1 MAEKKRD
8 FMKKITVVGTGYVGL
23 VTGACLADIGHRVIC
38 VDIDKNKIENLKK
51 GIIPIYEP
59 GLTEIVKKN
68 FENGNLEFTT
78 DTEAAVKKSEVV
90 FIAVGTPSLPDG
102 SVNLDY
108 VKKAAEDI
116 ARAMN
121 GYKVI
126 VDKST
131 VPVGTGDVVGR
142 TIAKYYSG
150 DFQVVSNPEFLKEG
164 DAVNDFMNPDRI
176 VIGSDDKKAEEIM
189 LSLYEK
195 LGGERV
201 LTTVKNSELIKY
213 ASNAYLATSISF
225 INSVANICEKV
236 GADVNE
242 VSRGMRA
249 DKRIGQYAFLAAG
262 VGYGGSC
269 FPKDVKGMIQT
280 ANENEIGFEIL
291 DSVEATNEAQ
301 KKSLL
306 PKIKKLLGEDL
317 SGKKIAIWGL
327 AFKPETDDV
336 RDSPALTIIKQLKDR
351 DVEIEAFD
359 PIAAENMKKEVADL
373 NIVDDMY
380 ECLKEAECLVIVTEW
395 KQFKQA
401 DLLKIKSLLKS
412 PNIVD
417 GRNIFKVEE
426 MKKLGFN
433 YLSVGR

>member
-1 MAEKKRD
+1 
-8 FMKKITVVGTGYVGL
+8 MKIAVIGTGYVGL
-23 VTGACLADIGHRVIC
+23 VTGTCLADIGHQIIC
-38 VDIDKNKIENLKK
+38 VDIDAKKIANLKN

-59 GLTEIVKKN
+59 GLSEIVKKN
-68 FENGNLEFTT
+68 FELGNLEFTT
-78 DTEAAVKKSEVV
+78 DTNKAVKESEVV

-121 GYKVI
+121 GFKVI

-142 TIAKYYSG
+142 TIAKYFSG

-164 DAVNDFMNPDRI
+164 DAVNDFMKPDRI
-176 VIGSDDKKAEEIM
+176 VIGSNDKKAEEIM
-189 LSLYEK
+189 LSLYER

-201 LTTVKNSELIKY
+201 LTTVKNAELIKY

-225 INSVANICEKV
+225 INSVSSICEKV
-236 GADVNE
+236 GADVTE
-242 VSRGMRA
+242 VSRGMRM
-249 DKRIGQYAFLAAG
+249 DKRIGPFAFLAAG

-269 FPKDVKGMIQT
+269 FPKDVKGMVQT
-280 ANENEIGFEIL
+280 ANEYGVGFEIL
-291 DSVEATNEAQ
+291 DSVESTNEAQ

-306 PKIKKLLGEDL
+306 PKIQRLLGEDL
-317 SGKKIAIWGL
+317 HDKKIAIWGL

-336 RDSPALTIIKQLKDR
+336 RESPALTIIKQLQDR
-351 DVEIEAFD
+351 DVNIIAFD
-359 PIAAENMKKEVADL
+359 PIAAENMKKEVTDL
-373 NIVDDMY
+373 SIASDMY
-380 ECLKEAECLVIVTEW
+380 ACLKDADCLVIVTEW

-412 PNIVD
+412 PNVVD
-417 GRNIFKVEE
+417 GRNIFKVDE
-426 MKKLGFN
+426 MNKMGFN
-433 YLSVGR
+433 YISVGR

>member
-1 MAEKKRD
+1 M
-8 FMKKITVVGTGYVGL
+8 KITVIGTGYVGL
-23 VTGACLADIGHRVIC
+23 VTGTCLADIGHQIIC
-38 VDIDKNKIENLKK
+38 VDIDKNKIKNLKK

-59 GLTEIVKKN
+59 GLSKIVKKN
-68 FENGNLEFTT
+68 FDQGNLEFTIDT
-78 DTEAAVKKSEVV
+78 DRAVKESEVV

-150 DFQVVSNPEFLKEG
+150 DFHVVSNPEFLKEG
-164 DAVNDFMNPDRI
+164 DAVSDFMKPDRI
-176 VIGSDDKKAEEIM
+176 VIGSNDKKAEEIM

-269 FPKDVKGMIQT
+269 FPKDVKGLIQT

-291 DSVEATNEAQ
+291 DSVEAANEAQ

-306 PKIKKLLGEDL
+306 PKIHRLLGGDL
-317 SGKKIAIWGL
+317 SSKNIAIWGL

-336 RDSPALTIIKQLKDR
+336 RESPALTIIKQLQDR
-351 DVEIEAFD
+351 DVTITAFD
-359 PIAAENMKKEVADL
+359 PIAAENMKKEIPDL
-373 NIVDDMY
+373 NISSDMY
-380 ECLKEAECLVIVTEW
+380 ECLKDAECLVITTAW
-395 KQFKQA
+395 RQFKQV
-401 DLLKIKSLLKS
+401 DLTKIKSILKA

-417 GRNIFKVEE
+417 GRNLFEVEE
-426 MKKLGFN
+426 MKKMGFN
-433 YLSVGR
+433 YISVGR

>member
-1 MAEKKRD
+1 
-8 FMKKITVVGTGYVGL
+8 MKIAVIGTGYVGL
-23 VTGACLADIGHRVIC
+23 VTGTCLADIGHQIIC
-38 VDIDKNKIENLKK
+38 VDIDSQKIENLKK

-59 GLTEIVKKN
+59 GLSEIVKKN
-68 FENGNLEFTT
+68 FDQGNLEFTT
-78 DTEAAVKKSEVV
+78 DTDKAVKESEVV

-131 VPVGTGDVVGR
+131 VPVGTGGVVGR
-142 TIAKYYSG
+142 TIAKYFSG
-150 DFQVVSNPEFLKEG
+150 DFEVVSNPEFLKEG
-164 DAVNDFMNPDRI
+164 DAVNDFMMPDRI

-189 LSLYEK
+189 LDIYEK

-201 LTTVKNSELIKY
+201 LTTVKNAELIKY

-269 FPKDVKGMIQT
+269 FPKDVKGLIQT

-291 DSVEATNEAQ
+291 DSVEAANEAQ

-306 PKIKKLLGEDL
+306 PKIHRLLGDNL
-317 SGKKIAIWGL
+317 CSKKIAIWGL

-336 RDSPALTIIKQLKDR
+336 RESPALTIIKQLMDR
-351 DVEIEAFD
+351 DATIAAFD
-359 PIAAENMKKEVADL
+359 PIAAENMKKEIPDL
-373 NIVDDMY
+373 NISADMY
-380 ECLKEAECLVIVTEW
+380 ECLKDAECLVITTAW
-395 KQFKQA
+395 RQFKEA

-417 GRNIFKVEE
+417 GRNLFEVKE
-426 MKKLGFN
+426 MRKLGFN
-433 YLSVGR
+433 YISVGR

>member
-1 MAEKKRD
+1 
-8 FMKKITVVGTGYVGL
+8 MKKITVVGTGYVGL

-78 DTEAAVKKSEVV
+78 DTGAAVKKSEVV

-306 PKIKKLLGEDL
+306 PKIQKLLGENL

-373 NIVDDMY
+373 NIVNDMY
-380 ECLKEAECLVIVTEW
+380 ECLNEAECLVIVTEW

>member
-1 MAEKKRD
+1 
-8 FMKKITVVGTGYVGL
+8 MKKITVVGTGYVGL

-68 FENGNLEFTT
+68 FDNGNLEFTT
-78 DTEAAVKKSEVV
+78 ETDKAVKDSEVV

-121 GYKVI
+121 GFKVI

-131 VPVGTGDVVGR
+131 VPVGTGGVVGR
-142 TIAKYYSG
+142 TIAKYYQG
-150 DFQVVSNPEFLKEG
+150 EFEVVSNPEFLKEG
-164 DAVNDFMNPDRI
+164 DAVGDFMKPDRI
-176 VIGSDDKKAEEIM
+176 VIGFENKKAEEIM

-195 LGGERV
+195 LDGERV
-201 LTTVKNSELIKY
+201 LTSVKNAELIKY

-225 INSVANICEKV
+225 INSVSSICEKV
-236 GADVNE
+236 GADVTE
-242 VSRGMRA
+242 VSRGMRM
-249 DKRIGQYAFLAAG
+249 DKRIGPFAFLAAG

-269 FPKDVKGMIQT
+269 FPKDVKGMVQT
-280 ANENEIGFEIL
+280 ANEYGVGFEIL
-291 DSVEATNEAQ
+291 DSVESTNEAQ

-306 PKIKKLLGEDL
+306 PKIQKLLGEDL
-317 SGKKIAIWGL
+317 HDKKIAIWGL

-336 RDSPALTIIKQLKDR
+336 RESPALTIIKQLQDR
-351 DVEIEAFD
+351 DVNIIAFD
-359 PIAAENMKKEVADL
+359 PIATENMRKEVESLETAK
-373 NIVDDMY
+373 DMY
-380 ECLKEAECLVIVTEW
+380 ACLKNADCLVIITEW
-395 KQFKQA
+395 KQFKEA
-401 DLLKIKSLLKS
+401 DLNKIKSLLIS

-426 MKKLGFN
+426 MKKMGFN
-433 YLSVGR
+433 YISVGR

>member
-1 MAEKKRD
+1 M
-8 FMKKITVVGTGYVGL
+8 KITVIGTGYVGL
-23 VTGACLADIGHRVIC
+23 VTGACLADIGHNVIC
-38 VDIDKNKIENLKK
+38 VDIDTQKIENLKK

-59 GLTEIVKKN
+59 GLDKIVDKN
-68 FENGNLEFTT
+68 YQSGALKFTT
-78 DTEAAVKKSEVV
+78 DTKSSVEESEVV

-116 ARAMN
+116 AKAMN

-142 TIAKYYSG
+142 TIAKYFSG
-150 DFQVVSNPEFLKEG
+150 DFEVVSNPEFLKEG
-164 DAVNDFMNPDRI
+164 DAVNDFMMPDRI

-189 LSLYEK
+189 LSIYEK

-201 LTTVKNSELIKY
+201 LTTVKNAELIKY

-291 DSVEATNEAQ
+291 DSVEAANDSQ

-306 PKIKKLLGEDL
+306 PKIHRLLGDNL
-317 SGKKIAIWGL
+317 CSKKIAIWGL

-336 RDSPALTIIKQLKDR
+336 RESPALTIIKQLMDR
-351 DVEIEAFD
+351 DATIAAFD
-359 PIAAENMKKEVADL
+359 PIAAENMKKEIPDL
-373 NIVDDMY
+373 NIVSDMY
-380 ECLKEAECLVIVTEW
+380 ECLKNAECLVITTAW
-395 KQFKQA
+395 KQFKEA
-401 DLLKIKSLLKS
+401 DLNKIKSFLKS
-412 PNIVD
+412 PNVVD
-417 GRNIFKVEE
+417 GRNLFEIGE

>member
-1 MAEKKRD
+1 
-8 FMKKITVVGTGYVGL
+8 MKIAVIGTGYVGL
-23 VTGACLADIGHRVIC
+23 VTGTCLADIGHQIIC

-59 GLTEIVKKN
+59 GLSEIVKKN
-68 FENGNLEFTT
+68 FDQGNLEFTT
-78 DTEAAVKKSEVV
+78 DTDKAVKESEVV

-116 ARAMN
+116 AKAMN

-150 DFQVVSNPEFLKEG
+150 DFEVVSNPEFLKEG
-164 DAVNDFMNPDRI
+164 DAVVDFMKPDRI

-189 LSLYEK
+189 LDIYEK

-201 LTTVKNSELIKY
+201 LTTVKNAELIKY

-225 INSVANICEKV
+225 INSIANICEKV
-236 GADVNE
+236 GADVTE

-291 DSVEATNEAQ
+291 DSVESTNEAQ

-306 PKIKKLLGEDL
+306 PKIQRLLGEDL
-317 SGKKIAIWGL
+317 CGIRIAIWGL
-327 AFKPETDDV
+327 AFKPETDDI
-336 RDSPALTIIKQLKDR
+336 RESPALTIIKQLKDR
-351 DVEIEAFD
+351 DATIIAFD
-359 PIAAENMKKEVADL
+359 PIAAANMKKEIPDL
-373 NIVDDMY
+373 NITAEMY
-380 ECLKEAECLVIVTEW
+380 ECLKNAECLVITTAW
-395 KQFKQA
+395 KQFKEA
-401 DLLKIKSLLKS
+401 DLAKVKSLLKS

-417 GRNIFKVEE
+417 GRNLFNVEE

-433 YLSVGR
+433 YISVGR

>member
-1 MAEKKRD
+1 
-8 FMKKITVVGTGYVGL
+8 MKKITVVGTGYVGL

-78 DTEAAVKKSEVV
+78 DTGAAVKKSEVV

-195 LGGERV
+195 LG
-201 LTTVKNSELIKY
+201 
-213 ASNAYLATSISF
+213 
-225 INSVANICEKV
+225 
-236 GADVNE
+236 
-242 VSRGMRA
+242 
-249 DKRIGQYAFLAAG
+249 
-262 VGYGGSC
+262 
-269 FPKDVKGMIQT
+269 
-280 ANENEIGFEIL
+280 
-291 DSVEATNEAQ
+291 
-301 KKSLL
+301 
-306 PKIKKLLGEDL
+306 
-317 SGKKIAIWGL
+317 
-327 AFKPETDDV
+327 
-336 RDSPALTIIKQLKDR
+336 
-351 DVEIEAFD
+351 
-359 PIAAENMKKEVADL
+359 
-373 NIVDDMY
+373 
-380 ECLKEAECLVIVTEW
+380 
-395 KQFKQA
+395 
-401 DLLKIKSLLKS
+401 
-412 PNIVD
+412 
-417 GRNIFKVEE
+417 
-426 MKKLGFN
+426 
-433 YLSVGR
+433 

>member
-1 MAEKKRD
+1 
-8 FMKKITVVGTGYVGL
+8 MKKITVVGTGYVGL

-38 VDIDKNKIENLKK
+38 VDIDKNKIENLKN

-68 FENGNLEFTT
+68 FDNGNLEFTT
-78 DTEAAVKKSEVV
+78 DTESAVKDSEVV

-121 GYKVI
+121 GFKVI

-142 TIAKYYSG
+142 TISKYYQG
-150 DFQVVSNPEFLKEG
+150 DFEVVSNPEFLKEG
-164 DAVNDFMNPDRI
+164 DAVSDFMKPDRI
-176 VIGSDDKKAEEIM
+176 VIGSDNKKAEEIM

-195 LGGERV
+195 LEGERV
-201 LTTVKNSELIKY
+201 LTSVKNAELIKY

-225 INSVANICEKV
+225 INSVSSICEKV
-236 GADVNE
+236 GADVTE
-242 VSRGMRA
+242 VSRGMRM
-249 DKRIGQYAFLAAG
+249 DKRIGPFAFLAAG

-269 FPKDVKGMIQT
+269 FPKDVKGMVQT
-280 ANENEIGFEIL
+280 ANEYGVGFEIL
-291 DSVEATNEAQ
+291 DSVESTNEAQ

-306 PKIKKLLGEDL
+306 PKIQKLLGEDL
-317 SGKKIAIWGL
+317 HDKKIAIWGL

-336 RDSPALTIIKQLKDR
+336 RESPALTIIKQLQDR
-351 DVEIEAFD
+351 DVNIMAFD
-359 PIAAENMKKEVADL
+359 PIAAENMKKEVTDL
-373 NIVDDMY
+373 SIAGDMY
-380 ECLKEAECLVIVTEW
+380 ECLKDADCLVIITEW

-412 PNIVD
+412 PNVVD
-417 GRNIFKVEE
+417 GRNIFKVDE
-426 MKKLGFN
+426 MNKMGFN

>member
-1 MAEKKRD
+1 
-8 FMKKITVVGTGYVGL
+8 MKIAVIGTGYVGL
-23 VTGACLADIGHRVIC
+23 VTGTCLADIGHQIIC
-38 VDIDKNKIENLKK
+38 VDIDSQKIENLKK

-59 GLTEIVKKN
+59 GLSEIVKKN
-68 FENGNLEFTT
+68 FDQGNLEFTT
-78 DTEAAVKKSEVV
+78 DTDKAVKESEVV

-142 TIAKYYSG
+142 TIAKYFSG
-150 DFQVVSNPEFLKEG
+150 DFEVVSNPEFLKEG
-164 DAVNDFMNPDRI
+164 DAVNDFMKPDRI

-291 DSVEATNEAQ
+291 DSVEAANEAQ

-306 PKIKKLLGEDL
+306 PKIHRLLGDSL
-317 SGKKIAIWGL
+317 CSKKIAIWGL

-336 RDSPALTIIKQLKDR
+336 RESPALTIIKQLMDR
-351 DVEIEAFD
+351 DATITAFD
-359 PIAAENMKKEVADL
+359 PIAAENMKKEIPDL
-373 NIVDDMY
+373 NITADMY
-380 ECLKEAECLVIVTEW
+380 ECLKDAECLVITTAW
-395 KQFKQA
+395 RQFKEA
-401 DLLKIKSLLKS
+401 DLSKIKSLLKA

-417 GRNIFKVEE
+417 GRNLFNVDE

-433 YLSVGR
+433 YISVGR

>member
-1 MAEKKRD
+1 
-8 FMKKITVVGTGYVGL
+8 MKIAVIGTGYVGL

-78 DTEAAVKKSEVV
+78 DTGAAVKKSEVV

-306 PKIKKLLGEDL
+306 PKIQKLLGGDL

-336 RDSPALTIIKQLKDR
+336 RDSPALTIIKQLQDR
-351 DVEIEAFD
+351 DVEIAAFD

-417 GRNIFKVEE
+417 GRNIFKVGE

>member
-1 MAEKKRD
+1 
-8 FMKKITVVGTGYVGL
+8 MKKITVIGTGYVGL
-23 VTGACLADIGHRVIC
+23 VTGACLADIGHQVIC
-38 VDIDKNKIENLKK
+38 VDIDKKKIEKLKK

-59 GLTEIVKKN
+59 GLEEIVDKN
-68 FENGNLEFTT
+68 FKSGNLQFTT
-78 DTEAAVKKSEVV
+78 DTKSAVEASEVI

-102 SVNLDY
+102 TVNLDY
-108 VKKAAEDI
+108 VKSAAEDI
-116 ARAMN
+116 AKAMN

-142 TIAKYYSG
+142 TISQYYSG
-150 DFQVVSNPEFLKEG
+150 DFDVVSNPEFLKEG
-164 DAVNDFMNPDRI
+164 DAVKDFVNPDRI
-176 VIGSDDKKAEEIM
+176 VIGSDSKKAEEIM
-189 LSLYEK
+189 LSVYEK

-201 LTTVKNSELIKY
+201 LTSVKNAEMIKY

-236 GADVNE
+236 GANVDE
-242 VSRGMRA
+242 VARGMRM
-249 DKRIGQYAFLAAG
+249 DKRIGPYAFLAAG

-280 ANENEIGFEIL
+280 ANENGVSFEIL
-291 DSVEATNEAQ
+291 DAVESVNEAQ

-306 PKIKKLLGEDL
+306 PKIQKLLGEGL
-317 SGKKIAIWGL
+317 YNKKIAIWGL

-336 RDSPALTIIKQLKDR
+336 RESPALAIIKQLYDR
-351 DVEIEAFD
+351 DVKVTAFD
-359 PIAAENMKKEVADL
+359 PIAAENMKKEVSNL
-373 NIVDDMY
+373 ETTNDMY
-380 ECLKEAECLVIVTEW
+380 EAIKDADCLVITTAW
-395 KQFKQA
+395 KMFKEA
-401 DLLKIKSLLKS
+401 DLDKVKSLLKS

-417 GRNIFKVEE
+417 GRNLFDLKKMKE
-426 MKKLGFN
+426 MGFN

>member
-1 MAEKKRD
+1 
-8 FMKKITVVGTGYVGL
+8 MKKITVVGTGYVGL
-23 VTGACLADIGHRVIC
+23 VTGACLADIGHQVTC

-68 FENGNLEFTT
+68 FDNGNLEFTT
-78 DTEAAVKKSEVV
+78 DTGMAVKKSEVV
-90 FIAVGTPSLPDG
+90 FIAVGTPSLPGG

-201 LTTVKNSELIKY
+201 LTTVKNAELIKY

-225 INSVANICEKV
+225 INSVANICEKT
-236 GADVNE
+236 GADVAE

-306 PKIKKLLGEDL
+306 PKIQKLLGEDL

-336 RDSPALTIIKQLKDR
+336 RESPALTIIKQLQDR
-351 DVEIEAFD
+351 DVEIAAFD

>member
-1 MAEKKRD
+1 M
-8 FMKKITVVGTGYVGL
+8 KITVIGTGYVGL
-23 VTGACLADIGHRVIC
+23 VTGACLADIGHSVIC
-38 VDIDKNKIENLKK
+38 VDIDKNKIDNLKK

-59 GLTEIVKKN
+59 GLDKIVEKN
-68 FENGNLEFTT
+68 YSSGDLRFST
-78 DTEAAVKKSEVV
+78 DTKSAVAESEVI

-116 ARAMN
+116 AKSMN

-142 TIAKYYSG
+142 TISMHYQG
-150 DFQVVSNPEFLKEG
+150 EFEVVSNPEFLKEG
-164 DAVNDFMNPDRI
+164 DAVTDFMNPDRI
-176 VIGSDDKKAEEIM
+176 VIGSESKRAEEIM
-189 LSLYEK
+189 LSIYKK

-201 LTTVKNSELIKY
+201 LTTVKNAELIKY

-225 INSVANICEKV
+225 INSMANICEKV
-236 GADVNE
+236 GADVTE
-242 VSRGMRA
+242 VSRGMRM
-249 DKRIGQYAFLAAG
+249 DKRIGIHAFLAAG

-269 FPKDVKGMIQT
+269 FPKDVKGVLQT
-280 ANENEIGFEIL
+280 ANEYGVGFEIL
-291 DSVEATNEAQ
+291 DSVESANDAQ

-306 PKIKKLLGEDL
+306 PKIQKLLGEDL

-336 RDSPALTIIKQLKDR
+336 RESPALTIIKQLTDR
-351 DVEIEAFD
+351 DADVVAYD
-359 PIAAENMKKEVADL
+359 PIAGDNMKKILPDL
-373 NIVDDMY
+373 NVVEDMY
-380 ECLKEAECLVIVTEW
+380 ECIKNADCLVITTGW
-395 KQFKQA
+395 KYFKEA
-401 DLLKIKSLLKS
+401 DLEKIKSLLKL

-417 GRNIFKVEE
+417 GRNLYDLGE
-426 MKKLGFN
+426 MRDLAFN
-433 YLSVGR
+433 YISVGR

>member
-1 MAEKKRD
+1 
-8 FMKKITVVGTGYVGL
+8 MKIVVIGTGYVGL
-23 VTGACLADIGHRVIC
+23 VTGTCLADIGHQITC

-59 GLTEIVKKN
+59 GLSEIVKKN
-68 FENGNLEFTT
+68 FDQGNLEFTT
-78 DTEAAVKKSEVV
+78 DTDKAVKESEVV

-116 ARAMN
+116 AKAMN

-150 DFQVVSNPEFLKEG
+150 EFQVVSNPEFLKEG
-164 DAVNDFMNPDRI
+164 DAVVDFMKPDRI
-176 VIGSDDKKAEEIM
+176 VIGSNDKKAEEIM
-189 LSLYEK
+189 LDIYEK

-201 LTTVKNSELIKY
+201 LTTVKNAELIKY

-291 DSVEATNEAQ
+291 DSVEAANEAQ

-306 PKIKKLLGEDL
+306 PKIHRLLGDDL
-317 SGKKIAIWGL
+317 CGKKIAIWGL

-336 RDSPALTIIKQLKDR
+336 RESPALTIIKQLQDR
-351 DVEIEAFD
+351 DATIAAFD
-359 PIAAENMKKEVADL
+359 PIAAENMKKEIPDL
-373 NIVDDMY
+373 NIVSDMY
-380 ECLKEAECLVIVTEW
+380 ECLKNAECLVITTAW
-395 KQFKQA
+395 KQFKEA
-401 DLLKIKSLLKS
+401 DLNKIKSFLKS
-412 PNIVD
+412 PNVVD
-417 GRNIFKVEE
+417 GRNLFEIGE

>member
-1 MAEKKRD
+1 
-8 FMKKITVVGTGYVGL
+8 MKIAVIGTGYVGL
-23 VTGACLADIGHRVIC
+23 VTGTCLADIGHQIIC
-38 VDIDKNKIENLKK
+38 VDIDSQKIENLKK

-59 GLTEIVKKN
+59 GLSEIVKKN
-68 FENGNLEFTT
+68 FDQGNLEFTT
-78 DTEAAVKKSEVV
+78 DTDRAVKESEVV

-142 TIAKYYSG
+142 TIAKYFSG
-150 DFQVVSNPEFLKEG
+150 DFEVVSNPEFLKEG
-164 DAVNDFMNPDRI
+164 DAVNDFMKPDRI

-201 LTTVKNSELIKY
+201 LTTVKNAELIKY

-242 VSRGMRA
+242 VSRGMRS

-291 DSVEATNEAQ
+291 DSVEAANEAQ

-306 PKIKKLLGEDL
+306 PKIHRLLGDIL
-317 SGKKIAIWGL
+317 CSKKIAIWGL

-336 RDSPALTIIKQLKDR
+336 RESPALTIIKQLMDR
-351 DVEIEAFD
+351 DATITAFD
-359 PIAAENMKKEVADL
+359 PIAAENMKKEIPDL
-373 NIVDDMY
+373 NINTDMY
-380 ECLKEAECLVIVTEW
+380 ECLKDAECLVITTAW
-395 KQFKQA
+395 RQFKEA
-401 DLLKIKSLLKS
+401 DLSKIKSLLKT

-417 GRNIFKVEE
+417 GRNLFDVDE

-433 YLSVGR
+433 YISVGR